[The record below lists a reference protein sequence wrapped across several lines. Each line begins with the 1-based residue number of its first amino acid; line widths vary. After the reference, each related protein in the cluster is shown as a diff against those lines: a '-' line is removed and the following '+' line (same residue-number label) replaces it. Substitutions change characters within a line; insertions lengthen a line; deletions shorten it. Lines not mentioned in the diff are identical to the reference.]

1 MFFPKEMSEVELI
14 VPSKDLVAVT
24 KALSGYGVFH
34 QVDSAYL
41 GLEGVGPNAW
51 NEKAGA
57 YSALE
62 RRIQSIFQNVGL
74 MEGYPAKAEIESVA
88 DLDVVTS
95 RVDQIEA
102 EVKAISDQLSDE
114 RKRLELLE
122 SQLRQLEPIAD
133 VDVEVEA
140 LREPTFMHSIL
151 GIVPAANI
159 SRLRT
164 SLLRVPHVFFILR
177 EDAQKPVV
185 WILGSKKNSDIL
197 ERAAKSAYLNSL
209 SLPEGF
215 GGTPEQITGL
225 LRKEIESTKQK
236 ISSLEADLTKL
247 GNSHNAELRKLL
259 WDVHISRVMADSIVR
274 FGQLRH
280 TYVVVGWVPTA
291 DLDALTS
298 RLKEASREILI
309 ETTRTSRSGHHANVP
324 VALTQN
330 KWLKPIQMLVGTYGH
345 PSYGELDPTLLM
357 AFTFPFLY
365 GAMFGDLGQGLVMLV
380 VGLLVYNGII
390 FKRMQSDGL
399 RSLSLLIA
407 YCGASAAVFGYLYGS
422 IFGFEGHLIEEY
434 LHFHFE
440 PRWLSPMHD
449 ILSVLSIA
457 IDAGIVILVFGFL
470 LGMLNSLR
478 SRDWAHLLFG
488 HSGISAF
495 LFYLSF
501 LAVVFGGFFG
511 STALAPKI
519 ALALYSL
526 PLPFNTLMIVFGVIV
541 MFGGFFRNMVEGHT
555 LIEGTGIGGFAMF
568 LVQSVMDLVETL
580 ISMLSNTLSFIR
592 VGAFAVAHGGLSL
605 AIFALAG
612 EEPDAG
618 FWITI
623 VIGNLFIIGF
633 EGLIVGIQTM
643 RLHYYEILGKFFHGG
658 GMQFE
663 PLKLN
668 PSQEEA

>member
-1 MFFPKEMSEVELI
+1 MFFPKEMSEIELI
-14 VPSKDLVAVT
+14 IPSKDLVAVT

-34 QVDSAYL
+34 QVDSANL
-41 GLEGVGPNAW
+41 GVEGLGPNAW
-51 NEKAGA
+51 QDKAGA

-62 RRIQSIFQNVGL
+62 RRIQSIFQGVGL
-74 MEGYPAKAEIESVA
+74 VEEYPSRAEIESVV
-88 DLDVVTS
+88 DLESVS
-95 RVDQIEA
+95 PKVDKIEE
-102 EVKAISDQLSDE
+102 EVRSVSDRLSDE
-114 RKRLELLE
+114 RKQLELLE

-133 VDVEVEA
+133 VDVKIEA
-140 LREPTFMHSIL
+140 LREPSYMHSIL

-164 SLLRVPHVFFILR
+164 SLLRVPHVFFVLR
-177 EDAQKPVV
+177 EDAQKPVI

-209 SLPEGF
+209 SLPDEF
-215 GGTPEQITGL
+215 GGTPEQITEK
-225 LRKEIESTKQK
+225 LRREIESAKQS
-236 ISSLEADLTKL
+236 ISGLETDLVNL
-247 GNSHNAELRKLL
+247 GESYRPELKKLL
-259 WDVHISRVMADSIVR
+259 WDVHISRVMADAIVR

-291 DLDALTS
+291 ELEDLTS
-298 RLKEASREILI
+298 RLKKASREILI
-309 ETTRTSRSGHHANVP
+309 ETMRTSRWGHHANVP

-357 AFTFPFLY
+357 AFTFPLLY
-365 GAMFGDLGQGLVMLV
+365 GAMFGDLGQGLVMMVL
-380 VGLLVYNGII
+380 GILMHNKL
-390 FKRMQSDGL
+390 FLKGMH
-399 RSLSLLIA
+399 SLGLLIA
-407 YCGASAAVFGYLYGS
+407 YCGASAAVFGFLYGS

-440 PRWLSPMHD
+440 PIWLSPLHD

-457 IDAGIVILVFGFL
+457 IDAGIVILMFGFL
-470 LGMLNSLR
+470 LGMLNNIR

-488 HSGISAF
+488 HSGVAAF
-495 LFYLSF
+495 LFYIAF
-501 LAVVFGGFFG
+501 LAMLGGFLG
-511 STALAPKI
+511 DTALAPSVAVAI
-519 ALALYSL
+519 NSL
-526 PLPFNTLMIVFGVIV
+526 PLPFSTLLIVFGIFV
-541 MFGGFFRNMVEGHT
+541 MFGGFFRNMVEGHA
-555 LIEGTGIGGFAMF
+555 LIEGRGIGGFMMF
-568 LVQSVMDLVETL
+568 IIQSLMDLIETV

-605 AIFALAG
+605 AIFSLAG

-623 VIGNLFIIGF
+623 VIGNIFIIGF

-668 PSQEEA
+668 PSQEDA

>member
-41 GLEGVGPNAW
+41 GVEGMGPNVW
-51 NEKAGA
+51 HDTAGA
-57 YSALE
+57 YSTLE

-74 MEGYPAKAEIESVA
+74 AEEYPAKAEIESMA
-88 DLDVVTS
+88 DLETVTPN
-95 RVDQIEA
+95 VDQLEA
-102 EVKAISDQLSDE
+102 EVKAISDQLSEE

-133 VDVEVEA
+133 VDVELEA
-140 LREPTFMHSIL
+140 LREPTYMHSIL

-164 SLLRVPHVFFILR
+164 SLLRVPHVFFTLR
-177 EDAQKPVV
+177 DDAQKPVV
-185 WILGSKKNSDIL
+185 WILGSKKSSDIL

-209 SLPEGF
+209 SLPDEF
-215 GGTPEQITGL
+215 GGTPEQITEM
-225 LRKEIESTKQK
+225 LRREIESSKQK
-236 ISSLEADLTKL
+236 ISSLEADIARM
-247 GNSHNAELRKLL
+247 GDSHKNELKKLL

-280 TYVVVGWVPTA
+280 TYVVVGWVPTSDME
-291 DLDALTS
+291 DLTK

-309 ETTRTSRSGHHANVP
+309 ETVRTSRSGHHANVP

-330 KWLKPIQMLVGTYGH
+330 KWLKPIHMLVGTYGH
-345 PSYGELDPTLLM
+345 PSYGELDPTLLV

-365 GAMFGDLGQGLVMLV
+365 GAMFGDLGQGLVLLIL
-380 VGLLVYNGII
+380 GLLVYNRVI
-390 FKRMQSDGL
+390 FKRMQSEGL

-422 IFGFEGHLIEEY
+422 IFGFEGHLVEEY
-434 LHFHFE
+434 LHFQFE
-440 PRWLSPMHD
+440 PTWISPLHN
-449 ILSVLSIA
+449 ILSILSIA
-457 IDAGIVILVFGFL
+457 IDAGIIILILGFL
-470 LGMLNSLR
+470 LGMFNNIR
-478 SRDWAHLLFG
+478 SRDWSHLLFG
-488 HSGISAF
+488 HSGLTAF
-495 LFYLSF
+495 SFYLCF
-501 LAVVFGGFFG
+501 LALLGGFLG
-511 STALAPKI
+511 DTAIAPRVAVAI
-519 ALALYSL
+519 NSL
-526 PLPFNTLMIVFGVIV
+526 QLPFVSLAGVFALLV
-541 MFGGFFRNMVEGHT
+541 MFSGFFRNMVEGHT
-555 LIEGTGIGGFAMF
+555 LIEGTGVGGFAMF
-568 LVQSVMDLVETL
+568 LVQSFMDLFETV
-580 ISMLSNTLSFIR
+580 ISMLSNTLSFVR

-605 AIFALAG
+605 AIFSLAG
-612 EEPDAG
+612 VEPDLG

-623 VIGNLFIIGF
+623 IIGNIFIVGF

-658 GMQFE
+658 GMRFE
-663 PLKLN
+663 PLRLN
-668 PSQEEA
+668 PSKEDA